1 MKYIKTYEK
10 VKNKI
15 KIDIELRNKL
25 NQLIPGMFIIYTRHK
40 LMDWKTGN
48 TIDVL
53 SLARIRETRVQHYY
67 NNYGEEDGLY
77 TDVYLNVI
85 DHIASGNAGSIPLGD
100 NWFKIDE
107 VLKNKLY
114 MTSSFNDAQSK
125 FEELKSQYYENW
137 EIEKNINKFNL

>member
-1 MKYIKTYEK
+1 MYY
-10 VKNKI
+10 
-15 KIDIELRNKL
+15 
-25 NQLIPGMFIIYTRHK
+25 H
-40 LMDWKTGN
+40 
-48 TIDVL
+48 
-53 SLARIRETRVQHYY
+53 SARIRETRVQHYY

-100 NWFKIDE
+100 NWLKIDE

>member
-53 SLARIRETRVQHYY
+53 S
-67 NNYGEEDGLY
+67 
-77 TDVYLNVI
+77 
-85 DHIASGNAGSIPLGD
+85 
-100 NWFKIDE
+100 F
-107 VLKNKLY
+107 
-114 MTSSFNDAQSK
+114 
-125 FEELKSQYYENW
+125 SQNT
-137 EIEKNINKFNL
+137 